1 MKSTKDITH
10 AFYINLES
18 RTDRKEYVEEQL
30 KLVGINATRF
40 NAIKLENGAAGCS
53 MSHLKC
59 IETAKKNEW
68 DHVLIVEDDITFLN
82 PGLFVNNMNK
92 FLERHN
98 DWDVVLIG
106 GNIIPPYKKVDFSC
120 VQVVNCQTTTG
131 YLVKSHYFDTLIK
144 NYKEGIIKLLKEP
157 ENHKIY
163 AIDKYWFSLQEK
175 DKWYLI
181 TPLTVTQKEDYSD
194 IEKKNTN
201 YTRMMVDLEKTWLS
215 NQLFKNQLLG
225 KVEQKPL
232 LGNQLLGNQLL
243 GNQLLGNQLL
253 GKVEQ
258 KPLLGNQLLGNQL
271 LEKVEQKPLL
281 GNQLLEKVEQKPLLG
296 NQLLEKVEQKPLIP
310 TSPIKMM
317 INNKTNTKIGMFM

>member
-1 MKSTKDITH
+1 MKSIKDITH
-10 AFYINLES
+10 AFYINLEH

-82 PGLFVNNMNK
+82 PGLFVNNINK
-92 FLERHN
+92 FLEGHN

-131 YLVKSHYFDTLIK
+131 YLVKSHYFDTLVK

-201 YTRMMVDLEKTWLS
+201 YTRMMVDLEKKWIS
-215 NQLFKNQLLG
+215 K
-225 KVEQKPL
+225 
-232 LGNQLLGNQLL
+232 
-243 GNQLLGNQLL
+243 QLL

-271 LEKVEQKPLL
+271 LEKVEQKT
-281 GNQLLEKVEQKPLLG
+281 LLEKVEQKPLMS
-296 NQLLEKVEQKPLIP
+296 N
-310 TSPIKMM
+310 SPIKMM

>member
-1 MKSTKDITH
+1 MKSIQDITH

-30 KLVGINATRF
+30 KLVSINATRF
-40 NAIKLENGAAGCS
+40 NAIKLENGAVGCS

-59 IETAKKNEW
+59 IEIAKKNDW

-82 PGLFVNNMNK
+82 PGLFVNNINK

-98 DWDVVLIG
+98 EWDVVLIG

-163 AIDKYWFSLQEK
+163 AIDKHWFSLQEK
-175 DKWYLI
+175 DTWYLI

-215 NQLFKNQLLG
+215 NQLFKNQLL
-225 KVEQKPL
+225 E
-232 LGNQLLGNQLL
+232 
-243 GNQLLGNQLL
+243 
-253 GKVEQ
+253 
-258 KPLLGNQLLGNQL
+258 NQL

-281 GNQLLEKVEQKPLLG
+281 GKVEQKPLM
-296 NQLLEKVEQKPLIP
+296 P

-317 INNKTNTKIGMFM
+317 INNKTNTKINMVL

>member
-1 MKSTKDITH
+1 MKSINDITH

-30 KLVGINATRF
+30 KLVSINATRY

-59 IETAKKNEW
+59 IEIAKKNEW

-82 PGLFVNNMNK
+82 PGLFVNNINK
-92 FLERHN
+92 FLERHI

-163 AIDKYWFSLQEK
+163 AIDKHWFSLQEK
-175 DKWYLI
+175 DTWYLI

-215 NQLFKNQLLG
+215 NQLFK
-225 KVEQKPL
+225 
-232 LGNQLLGNQLL
+232 
-243 GNQLLGNQLL
+243 
-253 GKVEQ
+253 
-258 KPLLGNQLLGNQL
+258 
-271 LEKVEQKPLL
+271 
-281 GNQLLEKVEQKPLLG
+281 NQLLEKVEQKPLLG